1 MEAEDKKRLL
11 VSFLAGLV
19 IVLLVGGSF
28 VYFVSRNKRGAGA
41 AVEPP
46 LPFGAAEQAYAV
58 HVHFVNP
65 QMSRLANFLNQ
76 EVTYISGTVSNDGA
90 RDVREIEVTLEFH
103 DPFNQAVLR
112 ETRRLLGSRAQ
123 PLGGGERR
131 DFQIALEHV
140 SAEWNQQYPSIKI
153 VGLTIE

>member
-1 MEAEDKKRLL
+1 MEGEDKNRLL

-19 IVLLVGGSF
+19 IVLLVGGGF
-28 VYFVSRNKRGAGA
+28 VYFVSRNKPGAGG

-58 HVHFVNP
+58 HIHFLNP

-76 EVTYISGTVSNDGA
+76 EVTYVSGTVSNDGA
-90 RDVREIEVTLEFH
+90 RNLREIEVTLEFH
-103 DPFNQAVLR
+103 DPFNQVVLR

-131 DFQIALEHV
+131 DFQVALEHV
-140 SAEWNQQYPSIKI
+140 SAEWNQQYPSIK
-153 VGLTIE
+153 VTGLTIE